1 MAFSPLRRRPRTSS
15 PNRLCGR
22 GVAGFTLIEL
32 MVSVV
37 IGSVLVAGVAGAL
50 TAHIRRSS
58 NLEFTQ
64 SVRNDLSRLTF
75 LLETEVKEGSAIS
88 TGGAVDC
95 AVGGTTSLFT
105 IAVPQLGSTGTTLAT
120 SNIHYYA
127 TGSGNTATL
136 VRCGPP
142 INNNGTLNFAGTRT
156 ASNVSTNTTLTVT
169 ASTPTSVT
177 YNLTL
182 RDPGATRA
190 ITRAGITNQVAS
202 GLIN

>member
-1 MAFSPLRRRPRTSS
+1 MAFSPLRRRPRISDPT
-15 PNRLCGR
+15 RFCGR

-32 MVSVV
+32 MVSVS
-37 IGSVLVAGVAGAL
+37 IGAMLVAGAAGAL
-50 TAHIRRSS
+50 TAHIRSSS

-95 AVGGTTSLFT
+95 AGGGTPLFT

-142 INNNGTLNFAGTRT
+142 INNNGTLNFAGTRA
-156 ASNVSTNTTLTVT
+156 ASNVSTNTTLAVT

-177 YNLTL
+177 YDLTL
-182 RDPGATRA
+182 RDPSATRA
-190 ITRAGITNQVAS
+190 IIRTGITNRVAS
-202 GLIN
+202 GLIP